1 MKKII
6 CMVAVVATS
15 IVTFAQKE
23 IFQLNEFGVCE
34 FVKAYDSPDEAATLY
49 KKAKA
54 WLSSAN
60 MNWTST
66 EDILNEKIA
75 FNAFFNTAIRYNPFA
90 GTFTQNL
97 SLSGVFTITDGK
109 IELIINNMRV
119 TETYSGYGQK
129 VTETTIEDKMKAL
142 EEAYKTIQNGADP
155 SLSKKQQK
163 ELKEEAKETIEDV
176 EDVLTK
182 AGEELQTRFAKLN
195 NMFQ

>member
-1 MKKII
+1 MKKIVCLVTVI
-6 CMVAVVATS
+6 AIS
-15 IVTFAQKE
+15 IISFAQKE

-129 VTETTIEDKMKAL
+129 VTETTIEDKMSAL
-142 EEAYKTIQNGADP
+142 ANAYKILREGPDSTLP
-155 SLSKKQQK
+155 KKQQK
-163 ELKEEAKETIEDV
+163 ELKEEANETVEDV

-182 AGEELQTRFAKLN
+182 AGEELQTRFVKLDD
-195 NMFQ
+195 MFK